1 MFNSVIY
8 LNVALADLPRN
19 DVCITYFWLCRKCQ
33 KKIPFLKHIQSHK
46 SRASPSRK
54 DWEASTKNYKS

>member
-33 KKIPFLKHIQSHK
+33 KKIPF
-46 SRASPSRK
+46 
-54 DWEASTKNYKS
+54 